1 MAVGIRLQYRTLPA
15 TRLGNGVILPSSYI
29 GSRFLLR
36 FLQTPSIEVELYP
49 GRSTADR
56 PDFIIRAFHMKVR
69 MLYEGLCKDGI
80 FGHAVAREYQTRSLL
95 HMHLHLFPE
104 DHRFLF

>member
-1 MAVGIRLQYRTLPA
+1 MSGLTLISPPASGFSIIRQKHEPIY
-15 TRLGNGVILPSSYI
+15 NGGGDTAAMSDHN
-29 GSRFLLR
+29 
-36 FLQTPSIEVELYP
+36 EVELYP

-56 PDFIIRAFHMKVR
+56 PDFIIRAFHMKDR